1 MKKDSKTTRFLT
13 LLLALLL
20 STMPFVSSVRAAA
33 AKETP
38 AKATAKPSK
47 LAALRQGASEEAMTT
62 RPPVEM
68 RWRDVA
74 SKTGKPATTLQPGEE
89 DEDEQGLKLSD
100 IDPETLRRL
109 KEQPYH
115 APPSMPN
122 SYQTSVDA
130 SVKGTP
136 SEPAPLAPNLVTSF
150 ESIDNSNQLDSFLH
164 RPPDCSMAAGANHV
178 IAAVNSMY
186 VIYNK
191 SGSIVGQA
199 SFASFYN
206 SVCSGCSPFDPR
218 VIYDPLAARW
228 IMLVVNGGPSTPGI
242 SNYLVA
248 ASQTSDPTG
257 SWWLYS
263 LSSLLTYPGTG
274 ESTWADFPQIGF
286 DGIASGS
293 GGAVYITSNQFT
305 FGSSPAF
312 RTATLSIL
320 PKSSLYAGTAL
331 SYWRTFD
338 KLNADSSQAFALS
351 PALTYGNPGAEFM
364 LNTENSGSS
373 VSLWKVIPTFP
384 PTAVNWTLQSTNNI
398 GAYSIPPD
406 ASQPGGC
413 ALMAT
418 NDNRLSTNTVW
429 RNNKMYAAFVE
440 GHNWGGGGGTV
451 AAIRTVQINT
461 STNATEQNFTYGSD
475 GTHYFFPA
483 VVTDSSDN
491 LAVVFARSSST
502 EFGNIRFT
510 GRLPSDT
517 VNTYQTSALL
527 KAGTLCITGNRWG
540 DYFAAAVDPA
550 DTTKMW
556 LYGTWAKDV
565 ASVAQPWDWG
575 TYIGQVQFSGA
586 CTYSVAPPS
595 ANIAA
600 AGGPGSFSVT
610 TQAGCP
616 WTATTT
622 DTWLHTTS
630 SGNGNGTV
638 NYTVDNNTGSARAG
652 TITVQGQTH
661 TVNQAAGTSGGGS
674 NKVYDFDGDGKA
686 DVAVW
691 RPTSGTWFIINSS
704 NGSVTT
710 VNWGTTG
717 DVTVPADY
725 DGDGKADVAVWRPS
739 TGVWYIINSSN
750 GSITSVS
757 WGVSGDKPVPA
768 DYDGDGKADIAVWR
782 PSAGRWFI
790 INSSN
795 GSVTQPVWGSSGD
808 VPTPARP

>member
-1 MKKDSKTTRFLT
+1 M
-13 LLLALLL
+13 
-20 STMPFVSSVRAAA
+20 
-33 AKETP
+33 
-38 AKATAKPSK
+38 
-47 LAALRQGASEEAMTT
+47 
-62 RPPVEM
+62 
-68 RWRDVA
+68 
-74 SKTGKPATTLQPGEE
+74 
-89 DEDEQGLKLSD
+89 
-100 IDPETLRRL
+100 
-109 KEQPYH
+109 
-115 APPSMPN
+115 
-122 SYQTSVDA
+122 
-130 SVKGTP
+130 
-136 SEPAPLAPNLVTSF
+136 
-150 ESIDNSNQLDSFLH
+150 
-164 RPPDCSMAAGANHV
+164 
-178 IAAVNSMY
+178 
-186 VIYNK
+186 
-191 SGSIVGQA
+191 
-199 SFASFYN
+199 
-206 SVCSGCSPFDPR
+206 
-218 VIYDPLAARW
+218 
-228 IMLVVNGGPSTPGI
+228 
-242 SNYLVA
+242 
-248 ASQTSDPTG
+248 
-257 SWWLYS
+257 
-263 LSSLLTYPGTG
+263 
-274 ESTWADFPQIGF
+274 
-286 DGIASGS
+286 
-293 GGAVYITSNQFT
+293 
-305 FGSSPAF
+305 F

-351 PALTYGNPGAEFM
+351 PALTYGNPGGEFM

-384 PTAVNWTLQSTNNI
+384 PTAVNWTLQSTNSI

-440 GHNWGGGGGTV
+440 GHDWGGGGGTV

-510 GRLPSDT
+510 GRLTSDT

-540 DYFAAAVDPA
+540 DYFGAAVDPA

-556 LYGTWAKDV
+556 VYGTWAKDV
-565 ASVAQPWDWG
+565 AGVALPWDWG
-575 TYIGQVQFSGA
+575 TYIGQVQFGA

-600 AGGPGSFSVT
+600 AGGPGSFNVT
-610 TQAGCP
+610 TQAGCA

-630 SGNGNGTV
+630 SGTGNGTV

-661 TVNQAAGTSGGGS
+661 TVNQAAGTGGGGG
-674 NKVYDFDGDGKA
+674 NKAYDFDGDGKA

-691 RPTSGTWFIINSS
+691 RPSSGIWFIINSS

-710 VNWGTTG
+710 VPWGTVG

-725 DGDGKADVAVWRPS
+725 DGDGKTDIAVWRPS
-739 TGVWYIINSSN
+739 TGVWFIINSSN
-750 GSITSVS
+750 GSITTIN

-782 PSAGRWFI
+782 PSEGRWFI

-795 GSVTQPVWGSSGD
+795 GSVTTVNWGASGD
-808 VPTPARP
+808 VPTPSRP